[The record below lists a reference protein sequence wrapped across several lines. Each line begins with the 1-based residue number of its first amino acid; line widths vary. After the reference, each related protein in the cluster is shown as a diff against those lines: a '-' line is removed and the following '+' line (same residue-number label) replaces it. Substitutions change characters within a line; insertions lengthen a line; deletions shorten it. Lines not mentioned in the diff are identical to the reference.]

1 MLKVYYRPCS
11 DVSCGSRLLYDGRES
26 AILCM
31 KKFAVMYDV
40 LRDYM
45 FHFLEGRLDYYLH
58 FITVW
63 CKTVSVIITDVVLLH
78 YTELRQGC
86 CLRKF

>member
-31 KKFAVMYDV
+31 KKFAVTYDV

-45 FHFLEGRLDYYLH
+45 FHFLEGRLDYCLH
-58 FITVW
+58 VITVW
-63 CKTVSVIITDVVLLH
+63 CHISNNYRCTVLLH
-78 YTELRQGC
+78 HTELQ
-86 CLRKF
+86 

>member
-31 KKFAVMYDV
+31 KKFAVTYDV

-45 FHFLEGRLDYYLH
+45 FHFLEGRLDCYLN

-63 CKTVSVIITDVVLLH
+63 CHISNNDVDVVLLH
-78 YTELRQGC
+78 YTE
-86 CLRKF
+86 